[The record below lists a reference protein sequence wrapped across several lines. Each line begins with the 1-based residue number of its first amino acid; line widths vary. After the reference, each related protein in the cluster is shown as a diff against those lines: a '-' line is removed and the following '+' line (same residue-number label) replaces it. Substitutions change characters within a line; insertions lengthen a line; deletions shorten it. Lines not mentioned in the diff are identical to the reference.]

1 MSSLNAQQKL
11 AVQTISAPCLVL
23 AGAGSG
29 KTSVITEKI
38 AYLIKTCGLQAKHI
52 AAVTFTNK
60 AAKEMKERV
69 QKLLDKPQSRGLTV
83 ATFHNLGLNLLKKEG
98 HLLKLRPGFSIF
110 DAEDAKALIKELTLQ
125 SGDLDLDLLDI
136 IQQTIAQL
144 KNDFILPNEAIL
156 AASQPQE
163 MRIAQIYLQYVEALS
178 AYNAVDFDDLITLP
192 VQLFRKFPEVLLK
205 WQQKIRYLLVDEYQ
219 DTNNAQ
225 YELVRCLVGDSTGL
239 TVVGDDDQSIY
250 AWRGAKPEN
259 LASLQKDFI
268 GLKLIKLEQNYRST
282 RIILDSANHLIAN
295 NPHTFEKKLWSDLG
309 YGSPIRLIAMATD
322 KAEATRVAN
331 EIIAYRLRLQN
342 RYSDYAILY
351 RSNHQAR
358 VMELALREENLPYRI
373 NGGISFF
380 SRTEVKDIFAY
391 LRLLTN
397 PNDDNAF
404 LRIINVPRRKLGT
417 STLEKLGQCASQLG
431 LSLFDSIDHPELAN
445 YVPKSAQDNLLQ
457 FFHWVQNIL
466 QKLATFNPIQVIE
479 EMVDEIDYEQ
489 WLLANS
495 QSPQIAQRRMENV
508 RFLIENVK
516 SAYQYEQ
523 EESDH
528 ATIQDAVS
536 RLILRD
542 LLERQSEEDEADDQI
557 QLLTMHAAK
566 GLEYHTVF
574 IIGVEEEILPHRNSI
589 EAGNIEEE
597 RRLAYVALTRAR
609 QQLIM
614 SYANKRKQ
622 FGEII
627 ETTPSRFIDELPKDH
642 LQREGLSQTE
652 QSLNLKQGKETLS
665 GLKQLL
671 DDF

>member
-445 YVPKSAQDNLLQ
+445 YVPKIAQDNLLQ
-457 FFHWVQNIL
+457 FYHWVQNIL

>member
-192 VQLFRKFPEVLLK
+192 VQLFRKFPEILLK

-457 FFHWVQNIL
+457 FYHWVQNIL
-466 QKLATFNPIQVIE
+466 QKLAIFNPIQVIE

>member
-192 VQLFRKFPEVLLK
+192 VQLFRKFPEILLK

-457 FFHWVQNIL
+457 FYHWVQNIL